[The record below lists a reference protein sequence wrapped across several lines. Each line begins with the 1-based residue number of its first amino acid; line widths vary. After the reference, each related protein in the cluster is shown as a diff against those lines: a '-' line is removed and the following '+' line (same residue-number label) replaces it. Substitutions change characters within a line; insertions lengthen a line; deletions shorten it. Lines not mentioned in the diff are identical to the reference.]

1 MLANVLEKPATVENP
16 LREVSKISSRVSDA
30 VEDGVRS
37 ASQAIRH
44 GRDAAEDAIEEAK
57 HTVKQRPL
65 QAMGTVF
72 AAGVL
77 AGTFLTWIGFRRR
90 WVQAQKALQGRL
102 LRSRRDGEDC
112 VRGVPPRSM
121 QKTWERKGCLRVRLL
136 EPIQVS
142 VPKVLPGTGE
152 GPDDMGHVERPERHL
167 WMLWLLL

>member
-1 MLANVLEKPATVENP
+1 MPANVSERPETVEKPLP
-16 LREVSKISSRVSDA
+16 EVSKIRSMVTDA

-44 GRDAAEDAIEEAK
+44 GRYAAEDAIEEAK

-90 WVQAQKALQGRL
+90 
-102 LRSRRDGEDC
+102 
-112 VRGVPPRSM
+112 
-121 QKTWERKGCLRVRLL
+121 
-136 EPIQVS
+136 
-142 VPKVLPGTGE
+142 
-152 GPDDMGHVERPERHL
+152 
-167 WMLWLLL
+167 

>member
-1 MLANVLEKPATVENP
+1 MVT
-16 LREVSKISSRVSDA
+16 DA

-44 GRDAAEDAIEEAK
+44 GRYAAEDAIEEAK

-90 WVQAQKALQGRL
+90 WVQAKQALQVVSGLDWSWIRL
-102 LRSRRDGEDC
+102 C
-112 VRGVPPRSM
+112 
-121 QKTWERKGCLRVRLL
+121 ERKVTPEFTQLL
-136 EPIQVS
+136 S
-142 VPKVLPGTGE
+142 AAK
-152 GPDDMGHVERPERHL
+152 
-167 WMLWLLL
+167 